1 MVLLISPPPVA
12 ALTDMAEMFNGAS
25 EKSRRFSEHYGRFA
39 EQYRCE
45 YFDASTVI
53 ASSDVDGIHLDA
65 DEHRKLGEAITAR
78 VEEVFQ

>member
-1 MVLLISPPPVA
+1 MISPPPVA

-39 EQYRCE
+39 EQYWCE
-45 YFDASTVI
+45 YF
-53 ASSDVDGIHLDA
+53 DA